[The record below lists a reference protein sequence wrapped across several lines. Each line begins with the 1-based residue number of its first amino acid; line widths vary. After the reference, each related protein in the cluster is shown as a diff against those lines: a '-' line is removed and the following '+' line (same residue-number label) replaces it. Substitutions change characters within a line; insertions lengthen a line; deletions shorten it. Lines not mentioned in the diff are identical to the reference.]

1 MFVNEYSP
9 DDDVNA
15 DATNSSESVNSST
28 FTPEGPPLFEQ
39 LLPPTA
45 PTTLPDIMN
54 LHGIHMLIQLNFQ
67 CGSSSYIKRT
77 MSKETNPV
85 NWKLIS
91 AFPLHPL

>member
-39 LLPPTA
+39 LLPPTG

-54 LHGIHMLIQLNFQ
+54 LHGVHM
-67 CGSSSYIKRT
+67 Y
-77 MSKETNPV
+77 
-85 NWKLIS
+85 
-91 AFPLHPL
+91 

>member
-1 MFVNEYSP
+1 MCNKYTGNEQYSYQILHVQLHCLLKIKHSKKKPGIMFVNEYSP

-39 LLPPTA
+39 LLPPTG

-54 LHGIHMLIQLNFQ
+54 LHGVHM
-67 CGSSSYIKRT
+67 Y
-77 MSKETNPV
+77 
-85 NWKLIS
+85 
-91 AFPLHPL
+91 